1 MKNFV
6 VIKTKKYIFNNKTE
20 TFNVLGSE
28 SDCFNKITTDIEKEK
43 VEWSNITDKKRKY
56 EVNKTSDTVEL
67 IVHKN
72 NSVNSNIVST
82 IVYKII
88 ES

>member
-6 VIKTKKYIFNNKTE
+6 VVKTKEYMFNNKTE
-20 TFNVLGSE
+20 TFNVSGSE
-28 SDCFNKITTDIEKEK
+28 SDCFDVITKDIDKEK
-43 VEWSNITDKKRKY
+43 IGWSNITDKKRKY

-72 NSVNSNIVST
+72 NNVNSNIVCTVKYNIKS
-82 IVYKII
+82 V
-88 ES
+88 